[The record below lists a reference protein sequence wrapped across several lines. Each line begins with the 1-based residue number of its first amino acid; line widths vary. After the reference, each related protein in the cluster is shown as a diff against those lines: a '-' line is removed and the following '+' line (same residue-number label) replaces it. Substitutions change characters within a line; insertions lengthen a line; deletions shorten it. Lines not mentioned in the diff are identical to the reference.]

1 MKAIEIV
8 VVVHSNQ
15 QFSIIEANSNV
26 CKAVFTIEKVLS
38 DSDSEYLKYIIA
50 LLDREVLDMVIAPL
64 YKGGEI
70 TNDRELQ
77 LTVAQK

>member
-8 VVVHSNQ
+8 AVVHSNQ
-15 QFSIIEANSNV
+15 QLSIIEANSNV

>member
-8 VVVHSNQ
+8 AVVHSNQ
-15 QFSIIEANSNV
+15 QLSIIEANSNV

-38 DSDSEYLKYIIA
+38 DNDSAYLKYIIA